1 MTGCVPPIEAA
12 GSNGGGTMVEREQA
26 VHRIPEVLR
35 DSGWTVCLVGEEQ
48 SGKLAQVTAGLRR
61 RPDGSGSGKLIT
73 SGFSYWGL
81 ESTVAWAHACNDL
94 YYPVMRESIA
104 SFSRRWRGMGE
115 LLPEGP
121 LHYVSLGPGTGQK
134 DQALLRSLDGP
145 GRCGCYIPVDVSAE
159 MLRLAQRE
167 ALQHLH
173 VPVADVLPVQ
183 LDFSLPA
190 NLDRLSTLIRRTVG
204 EEPVV
209 YSLLGNT
216 LANFD
221 SDTQLLALLGEKLL
235 RPQDRFLLEVASTAG
250 QDGPAARAA
259 AQEYENSPRF
269 REFVTSALMQYT
281 DLQIDLNSITY
292 EGLVEDDRA
301 LLIKVVYHNRTG
313 ATLEL
318 TLPDRST
325 VPFPDQDTIRLLL
338 SRKYTLSG
346 LEKMLVDARLTKVG
360 ETHETGHTAFDR
372 PAFGMALL
380 LLQAGDAPRPGR
392 ATGPNPFG
400 D

>member
-1 MTGCVPPIEAA
+1 M
-12 GSNGGGTMVEREQA
+12 SDREQA
-26 VHRIPEVLR
+26 VRRIPSILG
-35 DSGWTVCLVGEEQ
+35 DPGWTVCLVGEEQ
-48 SGKLAQVTAGLRR
+48 SGKLAQVTAGLRHG
-61 RPDGSGSGKLIT
+61 PDPSGSGKRIT

-94 YYPVMRESIA
+94 YYPVMRESIG
-104 SFSRRWRGMGE
+104 SFSRRWRAMTQT
-115 LLPEGP
+115 LPDGP

-134 DQALLRSLDGP
+134 DQALLRYLDSR
-145 GRCGCYIPVDVSAE
+145 GRSGCYIPVDVSAE

-167 ALQHLH
+167 ALEHLH
-173 VPVADVLPVQ
+173 VPPADVLPVQ
-183 LDFSLPA
+183 LDFSMPA
-190 NLDRLSTLIRRTVG
+190 NLDRLCTLIRHAVG
-204 EEPVV
+204 DEPVV

-221 SDTQLLALLGEKLL
+221 NDTQLLALLAEKLL

-250 QDGPAARAA
+250 QDEAAARAA
-259 AQEYENSPRF
+259 AHEYENSPRF

-281 DLQIDLNSITY
+281 DLQIDMNSLTC

-301 LLIKVVYHNRTG
+301 LKIKVVYRNRTG
-313 ATLEL
+313 GPLEL

-338 SRKYTLSG
+338 SRKYTPAG
-346 LEKMLVDARLTKVG
+346 LEKMLVDARVTKVG
-360 ETHETGHTAFDR
+360 ETHDVGHAAFDR
-372 PAFGMALL
+372 PAFGLALL
-380 LLQAGDAPRPGR
+380 MLQSADAAPEPAPRVP
-392 ATGPNPFG
+392 GPNPFR

>member
-1 MTGCVPPIEAA
+1 MA
-12 GSNGGGTMVEREQA
+12 ERDQA
-26 VHRIPEVLR
+26 VQRIPGILR
-35 DSGWTVCLVGEEQ
+35 DTGWTVVLVGEEQ

-61 RPDGSGSGKLIT
+61 EPDPSGSGKLIT

-94 YYPVMRESIA
+94 YYPVMRESIG
-104 SFSRRWRGMGE
+104 SFSRRLRAVADR
-115 LLPEGP
+115 LPAGP

-134 DQALLRSLDGP
+134 DQALLRYLDRQ
-145 GRCGCYIPVDVSAE
+145 GRTGYYIPVDVSAE
-159 MLRLAQRE
+159 MLRLGQRE
-167 ALQHLH
+167 ALEHLH
-173 VPVADVLPVQ
+173 VPPADVLPVQ

-190 NLDRLSTLIRRTVG
+190 NLDRLSTLVRRVVG
-204 EEPVV
+204 DEPVV

-221 SDTQLLALLGEKLL
+221 SDTPLLTLLAEKLL

-250 QDGPAARAA
+250 QDEQAARAA

-281 DLQIDLNSITY
+281 DLQIDLNSLTC

-301 LLIKVVYHNRTG
+301 LLVRVVYRNRTG
-313 ATLEL
+313 GTLEL

-325 VPFPDQDTIRLLL
+325 VLFPDQDTIRLYL
-338 SRKYTLSG
+338 SRKYTRAG
-346 LEKMLVDARLTKVG
+346 LAKMLVDARVSKAG
-360 ETHETGHTAFDR
+360 ETHEVGHTAFDR
-372 PAFGMALL
+372 PAFGLALL
-380 LLQAGDAPRPGR
+380 LLQGGEAVPGP
-392 ATGPNPFG
+392 ATGPNPFR

>member
-1 MTGCVPPIEAA
+1 MD
-12 GSNGGGTMVEREQA
+12 
-26 VHRIPEVLR
+26 RIPGILQ
-35 DSGWTVCLVGEEQ
+35 DCGWTVCLVGEEQ
-48 SGKLAQVTAGLRR
+48 SGKLAQVTAGLRHG
-61 RPDGSGSGKLIT
+61 PDPSGSGKLIT

-94 YYPVMRESIA
+94 YYPVMRESIG
-104 SFSRRWRGMGE
+104 SFSRRWRAMGDR
-115 LLPEGP
+115 LPAGP

-134 DQALLRSLDGP
+134 DQAVLRSLDSQ
-145 GRCGCYIPVDVSAE
+145 GRAGCYLPVDVSAE

-173 VPVADVLPVQ
+173 VPAADVLPVQ
-183 LDFSLPA
+183 LDFSIPG

-204 EEPVV
+204 DEPVV

-221 SDTQLLALLGEKLL
+221 NDTPLLAMLARKLL

-250 QDGPAARAA
+250 QDAPAARAA

-281 DLQIDLNSITY
+281 DLRIDLNSLSC

-301 LLIKVVYHNRTG
+301 LMVKVVYRNRTG
-313 ATLEL
+313 GPLVL

-325 VPFPDQDTIRLLL
+325 VPFPDQDTIRLYL
-338 SRKYTLSG
+338 SRKYTRDG
-346 LEKMLVDARLTKVG
+346 LARMLADARVTTVG
-360 ETHETGHTAFDR
+360 ETHDTGHTAFDR

-380 LLQAGDAPRPGR
+380 LLRAGEAPPP
-392 ATGPNPFG
+392 TGPNPFNS
-400 D
+400 

>member
-1 MTGCVPPIEAA
+1 
-12 GSNGGGTMVEREQA
+12 MVERERA

-61 RPDGSGSGKLIT
+61 RPDTTGSGKLIT

-104 SFSRRWRGMGE
+104 SFSRRWQGMGG
-115 LLPEGP
+115 LLPDGP

-134 DQALLRSLDGP
+134 DQAVLRSLDGQ
-145 GRCGCYIPVDVSAE
+145 GRCGCYVPVDVSAE

-167 ALQHLH
+167 ALPHLH
-173 VPVADVLPVQ
+173 VAPADVLPVQ

-190 NLDRLSTLIRRTVG
+190 NLDRLNTLIHRTVG
-204 EEPVV
+204 DEPVL

-221 SDTQLLALLGEKLL
+221 SDGQLLALLAEKLL
-235 RPQDRFLLEVASTAG
+235 RPQDRFLLEVANTAA
-250 QDGPAARAA
+250 QDEHAARAA

-281 DLQIDLNSITY
+281 DLQIDLNSLSY
-292 EGLVEDDRA
+292 EGSVEDDRA
-301 LLIKVVYHNRTG
+301 LLVKVVYRNRTG
-313 ATLEL
+313 ETLEL

-338 SRKYTLSG
+338 SRKYTRTG
-346 LEKMLVDARLTKVG
+346 LEKMLVDARLAKLG
-360 ETHETGHTAFDR
+360 ETHELGHTAFDR
-372 PAFGMALL
+372 PAFGMTLL
-380 LLQAGDAPRPGR
+380 LLQAGEVPGPSPVR
-392 ATGPNPFG
+392 ATTGPNPFG

>member
-1 MTGCVPPIEAA
+1 MA
-12 GSNGGGTMVEREQA
+12 ERDRA
-26 VHRIPEVLR
+26 VHRIPEILR
-35 DSGWTVCLVGEEQ
+35 DAGWTVCLVGEEQ

-61 RPDGSGSGKLIT
+61 GPDPSGSGKLIT

-104 SFSRRWRGMGE
+104 SFSRRWRGLSE
-115 LLPEGP
+115 LLPDGP

-134 DQALLRSLDGP
+134 DQALLRSLDSRGH
-145 GRCGCYIPVDVSAE
+145 CGCYLPVDVSAE

-173 VPVADVLPVQ
+173 VPPADVLPVQ
-183 LDFSLPA
+183 LDFSMPA
-190 NLDRLSTLIRRTVG
+190 NLDRLGTLVRSTVG
-204 EEPVV
+204 DDPVV

-221 SDTQLLALLGEKLL
+221 SDTQLLTLLAEKLL

-250 QDGPAARAA
+250 QDEVAARAA

-269 REFVTSALMQYT
+269 REFVTSALLQYT
-281 DLQIDLNSITY
+281 DLQIDMNSLTC

-301 LLIKVVYHNRTG
+301 LLIKVIYRNRTG
-313 ATLEL
+313 AELEL

-325 VPFPDQDTIRLLL
+325 VRFPDQDTIRLLL
-338 SRKYTLSG
+338 SRKYTRAG
-346 LEKMLVDARLTKVG
+346 LEKMLVDARVTTVG
-360 ETHETGHTAFDR
+360 ETHEAGHTSFDR
-372 PAFGMALL
+372 PAFGMTLL
-380 LLQAGDAPRPGR
+380 LLAKGDGVRPD
-392 ATGPNPFG
+392 GPNPF